1 MIFGSN
7 NNNPIKENSYEER
20 NTDIDGCRIISSI

>member
-7 NNNPIKENSYEER
+7 NNPIKENNYEER
-20 NTDIDGCRIISSI
+20 NTNVDGCRIVSSI

>member
-1 MIFGSN
+1 MIFGS

-20 NTDIDGCRIISSI
+20 NTDIDGCRIMSFI

>member
-7 NNNPIKENSYEER
+7 SNPIKENSYER